1 VDQTSQDTGRLI
13 NFLKFCNLHFANSYN
28 LGGSLC
34 EYFHITDFHL
44 NNVNDYDIILD
55 SNYLNFLKN
64 RKEIS
69 ELSYQGD
76 LRYCGEQKGSQE
88 VYKSKLTLNKDIYNV
103 DWIFGQT
110 IELLHEVNKIK
121 FHGINT
127 RVASRDLR
135 IKLLK
140 NTLINK
146 QQKKSFLN
154 KAKLRLN
161 SYLNKTII

>member
-1 VDQTSQDTGRLI
+1 MDLISQDTGRLK
-13 NFLKFCNLHFANSYN
+13 KFIKYCNLHLKDSYN

-34 EYFHITDFHL
+34 EYFYVKNFNL
-44 NNVNDYDIILD
+44 NNVNDYDIVLD
-55 SNYLNFLKN
+55 IKNLNYLKSLI
-64 RKEIS
+64 EIS
-69 ELSYQGD
+69 EWRYQGD
-76 LRYCGEQKGSQE
+76 LRYIGESPGAQQ
-88 VYKSKLTLNKDIYNV
+88 VYRSKLTLNKDIYNV

-140 NTLINK
+140 NTLILS
-146 QQKKSFLN
+146 KS
-154 KAKLRLN
+154 
-161 SYLNKTII
+161 